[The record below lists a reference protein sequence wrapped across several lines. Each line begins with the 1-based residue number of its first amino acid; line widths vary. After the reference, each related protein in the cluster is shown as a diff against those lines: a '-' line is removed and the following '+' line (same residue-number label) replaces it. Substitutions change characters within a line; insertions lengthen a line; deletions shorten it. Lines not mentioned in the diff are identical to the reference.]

1 MRVLK
6 DKKFLFQLYNI
17 LQYIAQDKKSAAA
30 KFEKGLGEKIKALP
44 NNPLKYKQSLY
55 FEGEVAYRDLTFKG
69 YTVIYS

>member
-1 MRVLK
+1 MRIE
-6 DKKFLFQLYNI
+6 KKPKFIRQLLTI
-17 LQYIAQDKKSAAA
+17 LEFIAQDKKSAAA